1 MARAEPRSAQFA
13 VLGGAQRRI
22 GRVVVEHF
30 GFGDLRVRQAGF
42 NDLRVLETGELG
54 GMRIARLSLRTS
66 GRGQCA
72 GRQRLLERTD
82 LGRTCMPDQ
91 DAAVVGALVA
101 VVEQADVP
109 GRAASGSGT

>member
-22 GRVVVEHF
+22 RRVDVEHF

-42 NDLRVLETGELG
+42 NDLRFLETGELG

-72 GRQRLLERTD
+72 GRQRLLERID
-82 LGRTCMPDQ
+82 LGGQDRLERRTI
-91 DAAVVGALVA
+91 G
-101 VVEQADVP
+101 
-109 GRAASGSGT
+109 GRGRRGRTFGRCR